1 MVRTNHNILSNNK
14 QSDEYERRLEV
25 EKLRPIGREIFNT
38 YKHVRVDE
46 RTVILKKVRP
56 NG

>member
-1 MVRTNHNILSNNK
+1 MLLSNNK
-14 QSDEYERRLEV
+14 QSDEYERRMEI

-38 YKHVRVDE
+38 YKRVRVDE
-46 RTVILKKVRP
+46 RTVVLKKVRP